1 MSDSCT
7 CCGERALR
15 KAPVSFVNSFPKKL
29 LVAVSVV
36 ILIAMCLTPVDARSV
51 MHRRRH
57 QRRPDSMAEITKDDT
72 MKRPKNSSTEQYRN
86 ATKKIKH
93 KLRNTKRFFDQD
105 RRRLNETREYRDGM
119 PAWLPAVNFVD
130 IHFHD
135 YRSPRKAGKSIS
147 ERKFT
152 YLMPKLYKT
161 LKEYQVIF
169 KRLQN
174 VQLESADDSFTNYI
188 SVRQNLLSNT
198 LAKLYS
204 TIAEIQENMVAVKM
218 QIPAFDESRM
228 KLESLKTKVDA
239 TQCLKNDYI
248 AFRGYGNLL
257 NNWYSEFRCPVNKKA
272 DKKCAAFHAKMK
284 EKLGNKRFK
293 NHRNNVPLTS

>member
-1 MSDSCT
+1 MDVFLT
-7 CCGERALR
+7 G
-15 KAPVSFVNSFPKKL
+15 FPKKL

-36 ILIAMCLTPVDARSV
+36 IVLAMCVTPADARSV
-51 MHRRRH
+51 EHRRRH
-57 QRRPDSMAEITKDDT
+57 QRRPDTMAELTKDT
-72 MKRPKNSSTEQYRN
+72 MKRPKNSSTEQYKN
-86 ATKKIKH
+86 ATRKIKH

-105 RRRLNETREYRDGM
+105 RRRLNETKEYRDGM
-119 PAWLPAVNFVD
+119 PVWLPAVNFVD

-135 YRSPRKAGKSIS
+135 YRTPRKAGKSIT
-147 ERKFT
+147 ERKFA
-152 YLMPKLYKT
+152 YLMPKLHKT

-174 VQLESADDSFTNYI
+174 VQLNTSDESFNSYVA
-188 SVRQNLLSNT
+188 VRKHLLSNS

-218 QIPAFDESRM
+218 PIPHFDESRM
-228 KLESLKTKVDA
+228 KLETLKTKVDA

-257 NNWYSEFRCPVNKKA
+257 NNWYYEFRCPLNKKS
-272 DKKCAAFHAKMK
+272 DKKCAGFHAKMK
-284 EKLGNKRFK
+284 EKLGNKRYK
-293 NHRNNVPLTS
+293 NRNNVSITS